1 MPAIATPKD
10 SKSQYTRQLQAAI
23 LRHGLYRGDVH
34 ADSVVNVLPV
44 PDGIHPNT
52 VGSAFAGLEAAR
64 LIEAV
69 GFERSSRRRRHR
81 GVSRLWRIC
90 DQTGARR
97 YLSALAAT
105 GDDVGNYQQ
114 EE

>member
-1 MPAIATPKD
+1 MTTTISTPKD

-44 PDGIHPNT
+44 PNGVHANAI
-52 VGSAFAGLEAAR
+52 GGAFAGLEAAR

-69 GFERSSRRRRHR
+69 GFKRSQRRRRHR

-90 DQTGARR
+90 DHAGARR

-105 GDDVGNYQQ
+105 GDDAQAAKP
-114 EE
+114 